1 MLVRVRPSTE
11 RKRQVG
17 RQRPPRRSAS
27 RAREARRRHR
37 VRHGACDHPCFREGV
52 VQRLDH
58 ECALG
63 SLLDRRSE
71 PTSPSR
77 RVTASILR
85 IREAATSGGSETRS
99 GIPPTWRW
107 CSPTAATAWPD
118 LRAVPDRPPRVES
131 VASDSTAFRV
141 VEAIAAE
148 PEGLD
153 RLRTAHARTHARARA
168 RAWELGA
175 ARNRQLRIDLVA
187 TLVGSH
193 SGKQGAAVVG
203 RSRVRLSV
211 RFAPPRG
218 RPSGRRGT
226 AGLAVAHLE
235 ITTAS

>member
-1 MLVRVRPSTE
+1 M
-11 RKRQVG
+11 G

-27 RAREARRRHR
+27 RAREARRRHH

-99 GIPPTWRW
+99 GIPQPGGGARRRRRLLGPTCAR
-107 CSPTAATAWPD
+107 SPTGRRGLGPWPRTRRPFGW
-118 LRAVPDRPPRVES
+118 LRRSPASPR
-131 VASDSTAFRV
+131 ASTGCT
-141 VEAIAAE
+141 
-148 PEGLD
+148 P
-153 RLRTAHARTHARARA
+153 RTHARTRA
-168 RAWELGA
+168 GPGWELAA

-203 RSRVRLSV
+203 RPRVRLSV

-226 AGLAVAHLE
+226 AGLAVAHPE
-235 ITTAS
+235 ITTPS